1 MKILS
6 TILYFIQKNQ
16 PLDEKPVENSQNS
29 QIPDETPTIA
39 INGLDK
45 LPDENVEK
53 ILIQAIKSSDHVCE
67 TYNNITDSC
76 SRFQIIGKKGKCCF
90 LVFLS
95 NQMTILR
102 SRLIEI
108 KVIVRKLL
116 KSFVQGRE
124 LIIRVS
130 ELIDNKNWKSAY
142 LILLPDRNS
151 WCTIQRIY

>member
-1 MKILS
+1 MVSTDIKISKREKLLKRGDNC
-6 TILYFIQKNQ
+6 IENPINDFIQKNQ

-29 QIPDETPTIA
+29 QIPDETPAIA

-53 ILIQAIKSSDHVCE
+53 ILIQAIKSSDHVCK
-67 TYNNITDSC
+67 TYNNITNSC

-102 SRLIEI
+102 SRLMERS
-108 KVIVRKLL
+108 K
-116 KSFVQGRE
+116 
-124 LIIRVS
+124 
-130 ELIDNKNWKSAY
+130 
-142 LILLPDRNS
+142 
-151 WCTIQRIY
+151 